1 LNKRFASWL
10 AVLVLACACAPA
22 LAQPQNPPAAGFDI
36 KRPEIAQFINE
47 VAERD
52 GLSRHELRVLLRQAQ
67 PQQKIL
73 DLMNRPIEKVAP
85 WWEYR
90 ERFLT
95 SERITL
101 GALFWIDHKEAL
113 ERIAASYQ
121 VPPEYLV
128 AIIGVETLYGRQT
141 GRFRVLDAL
150 ATLAFDY
157 PQRGNYFRAEL
168 EQFVLLA
175 RENKLDPAT
184 TLGSYAGAMGVPQFM
199 PSAYRRFAV
208 DADSDKKR
216 DLWGDW
222 DDILASVANYLKEY
236 GWVPTAPVLA
246 EVHLDPDP
254 TFQIEPHNLEL
265 NETLDSL
272 ALHGVKVDGALPGN
286 TPVVLISAE
295 QHDGPAYRVG
305 FKNFYV
311 ITRYN
316 NSARY
321 AMAVYDLAQ
330 AVAQRVHGDQK

>member
-1 LNKRFASWL
+1 MNQRLCLCFALL
-10 AVLVLACACAPA
+10 ASAPA
-22 LAQPQNPPAAGFDI
+22 FAQPETPLAASFDV
-36 KRPEIAQFINE
+36 KRPEIANFIND

-52 GLSRHELRVLLRQAQ
+52 GISRHEVRALLRQAQ

-73 DLMNRPIEKVAP
+73 DLMNRPLEKVAP

-90 ERFLT
+90 ERFLS

-101 GALFWIDHKEAL
+101 GAQFWADHKESL
-113 ERIAASYQ
+113 ERIATTYQ
-121 VPPEYLV
+121 IPPEYLV
-128 AIIGVETLYGRQT
+128 AIIGVETFYGRQT

-157 PQRGNYFRAEL
+157 PQRGGYFRGEL
-168 EQFVLLA
+168 EQFLLLA
-175 RENKLDPAT
+175 RENKLNPLST
-184 TLGSYAGAMGVPQFM
+184 MGSYAGAMGVPQFM

-208 DADSDKKR
+208 DADSDKTR

-236 GWVPTAPVLA
+236 GWVPAAPVLA
-246 EVHLDPDP
+246 EVRLDRDP
-254 TFQIEPHNLEL
+254 SFQIEPHNLEL
-265 NETLDSL
+265 TETLDDL
-272 ALHGVKVDGALPGN
+272 AAHGVKVDGDLPGS

-321 AMAVYDLAQ
+321 AMAVCDLAQ
-330 AVAQRVHGDQK
+330 AIAQRVHGREK

>member
-1 LNKRFASWL
+1 LNKRFASWA
-10 AVLVLACACAPA
+10 AVFVLACACPPA
-22 LAQPQNPPAAGFDI
+22 FAQPQTPPAAGFDL

-47 VAERD
+47 VADRD
-52 GLSRHELRVLLRQAQ
+52 GFSRHELRVLLRQAQ

-73 DLMNRPIEKVAP
+73 DLMNRPIEKVSP

-95 SERITL
+95 SERVTL
-101 GALFWIDHKEAL
+101 GASFWIDHKEAL
-113 ERIAASYQ
+113 ERVAAHYQ

-128 AIIGVETLYGRQT
+128 GIIGVETFYGRQT

-168 EQFVLLA
+168 EQFLLLA
-175 RENKLDPAT
+175 RENKLDAVT

-208 DADSDKKR
+208 DADSDKTR

-236 GWVPTAPVLA
+236 GWVPGAPVLA

-272 ALHGVKVDGALPGN
+272 ATHGVKVDGGLPGN
-286 TPVVLISAE
+286 TPVVLLSAE

-321 AMAVYDLAQ
+321 AMAVCDLAQ
-330 AVAQRVHGDQK
+330 AVAQRVHGEQK